1 MTLSRNIRKELA
13 LFDSRLDR
21 HDRTQVELKL
31 AYGIRPDRKSQDY
44 RVDIYLFVPK
54 VLGVSRYSY
63 PSERF
68 YAETTTFIRLT
79 SPKVPLEE
87 LSEKDSVRP
96 WARSLKAVLK
106 NGRSEP
112 GEIAA
117 AERSLKLLAC
127 VFKSS
132 IRDARTAVREPL
144 QAALRARDA
153 ESAASLI
160 SGFAEDVRTA
170 RRRLVKVGA
179 PAGEQNESPRLKD
192 AWAGVDE
199 YSSLLAEE
207 ALTDLVVVAEEAGL
221 GSPVEEALDKV
232 RDLAIEQYRHR
243 RSCGYRSYAAEGER
257 NEFLPHRW
265 RVLKRFVSS
274 ALYLH
279 VSRESSGALF
289 TDLIGMLAAGL
300 AMLFATLALIFIQ
313 AVWATSLSIAFVSS
327 MVVAYI
333 IKDRIKELAKRH
345 LGRRLNRML
354 ADHKVVVMNE
364 LGEEVGTVKEAFDV
378 RSVGEVPKEVLDL
391 RYADLTSH
399 EAVEG
404 RPERVM
410 HYAKQIQLSSAGLR
424 QEFETVPGLTDVTRL
439 NLSTMMGRMDDVWE
453 TYRFIHP
460 TRRVLCE
467 ERCGRVYHLNVV
479 LRLRDEDGE
488 VELTR
493 ARLVV
498 DKKGIRRVEDVSLP
512 GAVESSRLVE
522 PLDGVV
528 PVPIRIDED

>member
-1 MTLSRNIRKELA
+1 M
-13 LFDSRLDR
+13 
-21 HDRTQVELKL
+21 
-31 AYGIRPDRKSQDY
+31 
-44 RVDIYLFVPK
+44 
-54 VLGVSRYSY
+54 
-63 PSERF
+63 PSG
-68 YAETTTFIRLT
+68 
-79 SPKVPLEE
+79 
-87 LSEKDSVRP
+87 
-96 WARSLKAVLK
+96 KA
-106 NGRSEP
+106 
-112 GEIAA
+112 
-117 AERSLKLLAC
+117 
-127 VFKSS
+127 
-132 IRDARTAVREPL
+132 T
-144 QAALRARDA
+144 
-153 ESAASLI
+153 
-160 SGFAEDVRTA
+160 
-170 RRRLVKVGA
+170 RR
-179 PAGEQNESPRLKD
+179 
-192 AWAGVDE
+192 
-199 YSSLLAEE
+199 
-207 ALTDLVVVAEEAGL
+207 
-221 GSPVEEALDKV
+221 
-232 RDLAIEQYRHR
+232 
-243 RSCGYRSYAAEGER
+243 
-257 NEFLPHRW
+257 
-265 RVLKRFVSS
+265 
-274 ALYLH
+274 
-279 VSRESSGALF
+279 
-289 TDLIGMLAAGL
+289 DLIGMLAAGL

>member
-1 MTLSRNIRKELA
+1 MTLSLLTRKELT

-31 AYGIRPDRKSQDY
+31 AYGIRPDRKSQNY

-96 WARSLKAVLK
+96 WARSLRAVLK
-106 NGRSEP
+106 DGRSEP
-112 GEIAA
+112 SDIAA

-132 IRDARTAVREPL
+132 IRDARASVREPL
-144 QAALRARDA
+144 KAALSEGDADRA
-153 ESAASLI
+153 AALI
-160 SGFAEDVRTA
+160 ASFGEDVRTA
-170 RRRLVKVGA
+170 RRRLVKVGSA
-179 PAGEQNESPRLKD
+179 AGEQRHDARLRD

-207 ALTDLVVVAEEAGL
+207 ALTDLVVVAEKEGL
-221 GSPVEEALDKV
+221 GGAVEDALDKV
-232 RDLAIEQYRHR
+232 RDLAIAQYQHR
-243 RSCGYRSYAAEGER
+243 RDAGYRSYASEGKR

-274 ALYLH
+274 ALYLD
-279 VSRESSGALF
+279 VSRESSGALI
-289 TDLIGMLAAGL
+289 TDIIGMVAAGL

-345 LGRRLNRML
+345 LGRRLDRML
-354 ADHKVVVMNE
+354 ADHKVVVTNE
-364 LGEEVGTVKEAFDV
+364 LGEEVGTVREAFDI
-378 RSVGEVPKEVLDL
+378 RSIGEIPQPVLDL

-399 EAVEG
+399 EAVQG

-439 NLSTMMGRMDDVWE
+439 NLSTMMARMDDVWE
-453 TYRFIHP
+453 TYRFVHP

-467 ERCGRVYHLNVV
+467 ESCGRVYHLNVV
-479 LRLRDEDGE
+479 LRLSNEDGE

-498 DKKGIRRVEDVSLP
+498 DKKGIRRVEDVSLL
-512 GAVESSRLVE
+512 AAADSDLANEFVEDLA
-522 PLDGVV
+522 